1 MNAGI
6 GYRFSKLGFI
16 EQLSIQADLTNLT
29 DEEYFS
35 TIDSNGFANSDPN
48 GTTQTLL
55 LGAPRQYFLSVKAK
69 F

>member
-1 MNAGI
+1 M
-6 GYRFSKLGFI
+6 GFV
-16 EQLSIQADLTNLT
+16 EQLSIQADVTNLT

-35 TIDSNGFANSDPN
+35 TIDSNGFTNSDPG

-55 LGAPRQYFLSVKAK
+55 LGAPRQYFISLKAK